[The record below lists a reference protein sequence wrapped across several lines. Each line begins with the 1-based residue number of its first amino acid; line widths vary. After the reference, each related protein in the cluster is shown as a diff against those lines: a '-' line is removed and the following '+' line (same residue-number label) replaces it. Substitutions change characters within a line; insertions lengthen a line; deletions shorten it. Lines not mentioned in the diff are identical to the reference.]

1 MTKPRRPSPFLPT
14 VLTEPKVSA
23 HVVHLR
29 YVEDG
34 IPGVRRIRHGKKFQY
49 KNPQGNILRDA
60 AVLKRI
66 ASLVIP
72 PAWEDVWI
80 CPFENGHLQA
90 TGRDARGRKQYRY
103 HPKWRHVRDLTK
115 YYRMIPFAEA
125 LPRIRERVSK
135 DLSGPALTWEKV
147 LATVVRLLEETLI
160 RVGNEEYAKENHSYG
175 LTTMHDSHVS
185 VHGSTLQFHFRG
197 KSGKVHT
204 ISVKDP
210 RMAKIVRACRD
221 LPGQEI
227 FQYLDESGA
236 RCDVKSDD
244 VNAYLKEISGEDFT
258 AKDFRTWAG
267 TVQAALQLELC
278 GAGTS
283 ERQRKSNIVQAIEV
297 VSEKLGNT
305 PAVCRKC
312 YVHPV
317 ILECYLEN
325 DFLERLERFLKRG
338 KSHPVKGLMVGEAA
352 VLSFLKDNFE
362 KRS

>member
-1 MTKPRRPSPFLPT
+1 MKKVRQSPSLPK
-14 VLTEPKVSA
+14 VLTEPEVSA

-29 YVEDG
+29 YVEDS
-34 IPGVRRIRHGKKFQY
+34 IPGIRRKRKGKKFTY
-49 KNPQGNILRDA
+49 VDPRGKVIRNSA
-60 AVLKRI
+60 ELKRI
-66 ASLVIP
+66 VSLVIP

-80 CPFENGHLQA
+80 CPFGNGHLQA

-125 LPRIRERVSK
+125 LPSIRSRVAK
-135 DLSGPALTWEKV
+135 DLSDTKLSREKV

-175 LTTMHDSHVS
+175 LTTMHDAHVKL
-185 VHGSTLQFHFRG
+185 HGSAIQFHFRG
-197 KSGKVHT
+197 KSGKMHAIA
-204 ISVKDP
+204 ISDP
-210 RMAKIVRACRD
+210 RVAKVVRACRD

-227 FQYLDESGA
+227 FQYFDESGA
-236 RCDVKSDD
+236 RRDIKSDD
-244 VNAYLKEISGEDFT
+244 VNAYLKEITGEDFT

-278 GAGTS
+278 GPGTS
-283 ERQRKSNIVQAIEV
+283 ERQRKINIVRAIETV
-297 VSEKLGNT
+297 AEKLGNT

-338 KSHPVKGLMVGEAA
+338 KNHPMKGLMIGEAA
-352 VLSFLKDNFE
+352 VLAFLKESF
-362 KRS
+362 KQ